1 MASLVHASSDFVN
14 ALRRGLE
21 AYDGGNNTQAYAFF
35 DEALAI
41 EPDNIWALLWKGAT
55 APSAK
60 ETKPWLEQAIRIEP
74 NNEHALAGL
83 QWVNELL
90 IPEVDPSA
98 IVTDTAAKEEA
109 PVWPDE
115 PKMAVVAPPIEP
127 VAPPIEPVAPPI
139 EPVAPPIEA
148 MEEVPAFEE
157 VPAMEELPDVAD
169 TPQPSAGIADPEP
182 SWLAPEEEKESSDF
196 PDWLSGA
203 DSGAASID
211 ESSDELPDW
220 LKEEQSTTTPGIVAP
235 EPVDVAPWIDES
247 KTEDT
252 SASSA
257 SSDLPGWLNEQTGPA
272 PQESGSLPDWLSG
285 DNMSDAPSGELP
297 DWLNEGQTNEAPAV
311 SASIDN
317 DLPDWLK
324 DESVAAPVVGA
335 VDPVPVSEELPSW
348 LEGGEENDFQAQRA
362 KGSLAASNEVV
373 EAYQSGLLAYEED
386 RLDDATIAFQRVIRL
401 DPTHVEAHNYLGSV
415 FYLNGRPDDAIAA
428 LRQALELD
436 SNHTESYLNLGLVY
450 KETGNMSEAVEMFR
464 RYLDLAPESDST
476 AIYVRELIQELS

>member
-1 MASLVHASSDFVN
+1 MATLAHASSDFVN
-14 ALRRGLE
+14 ALRKGLE
-21 AYDGGNNTQAYAFF
+21 AYDGGNNTQAYALF

-90 IPEVDPSA
+90 IPEIDPSA

-109 PVWPDE
+109 PVSPDE
-115 PKMAVVAPPIEP
+115 AKIAAV
-127 VAPPIEPVAPPI
+127 
-139 EPVAPPIEA
+139 
-148 MEEVPAFEE
+148 EEVS
-157 VPAMEELPDVAD
+157 AMEELPDVAD
-169 TPQPSAGIADPEP
+169 TAQPSAGIADAEP

-220 LKEEQSTTTPGIVAP
+220 LKDEQSTTTPEMLTP
-235 EPVDVAPWIDES
+235 EPVDVPPWIDES

-252 SASSA
+252 SA

-272 PQESGSLPDWLSG
+272 PQESGGLPDWLSG
-285 DNMSDAPSGELP
+285 DNISDAPSGELP
-297 DWLNEGQTNEAPAV
+297 DWLNEGQTNEAPALE
-311 SASIDN
+311 ASIDN

-335 VDPVPVSEELPSW
+335 VDPVPLSEELPSW
-348 LEGGEENDFQAQRA
+348 LEGGEESDFQAQRA

-428 LRQALELD
+428 LRQALQLD